1 MKCQHNELEQR
12 TALSVFCD
20 HSFLQTKQSNMLLDL
35 VLQDILCNFNL
46 QLDPL
51 SE

>member
-1 MKCQHNELEQR
+1 MECQHNELEQR
-12 TALSVFCD
+12 NALSVFCD
-20 HSFLQTKQSNMLLDL
+20 HYFLQTKQSNLLLDL
-35 VLQDILCNFNL
+35 VLQEILRNLNL